1 MFPENKDFRQ
11 RSTII
16 YRDSAFRNMVKIADI
31 NMLADE
37 QFTSF

>member
-16 YRDSAFRNMVKIADI
+16 YRDSAFRNMCKIADI
-31 NMLADE
+31 NMIDNE
-37 QFTSF
+37 